1 MKLLSHTLRH
11 LLTMAV
17 LLMLPIVSNANDFVK
32 DGVYYNYI
40 KGTTNVEVTYRGS
53 YSSSYK
59 DEYIGDII
67 IPEKVTYGTTEY
79 TVTAIGSS
87 AFSSCKRV
95 KSVVLPETIKEIG
108 FSAFSMC
115 DSLTSINLPESLE
128 TIDDHA
134 FVYCNR
140 LQSLHIPKSVSS
152 INRSIITHCDKL
164 GNFTIDEN
172 NEHYTIADGVLF
184 TKDMSTLVI
193 CTGAKQGSYTIPDG
207 VKTINYSAFEG
218 CNKLTSVTIPA
229 TINEIQNRAFTSCYN
244 ISEIHLEATTL
255 PTVAAEAFNDYDAN
269 IYVPAGSIDD
279 YKSDTVWS
287 QFAGIYSLGT
297 KVKGSKFVVD
307 DITYLV
313 TETNSKVAVTYQ
325 GVNQWSDNNYSGN
338 IVIPS
343 SVEVNGY
350 TFDVTEISAWAFS
363 YCYKLE
369 SLSIPASVDSIGN
382 NAFLLTKMK
391 SIQIEAE
398 NPKYMTQNNM
408 VLTKDMSS
416 LLFCIPDKSGKTV
429 IPDGVKIVKDGALGT
444 GNIETLVVPESVER
458 FETCIVDSLKRV
470 EWNAIN
476 CVEAYFPFGD
486 HGNQFI
492 ESLTFGNKVEHI
504 SAGLCS
510 WMVALTSIELP
521 KSLKSIGQRA
531 FAGCNGL
538 TEITIPEGVTLMGD
552 RVFEY
557 CDNLF
562 KITWN
567 AIDCTIDGYLYS
579 SDFNEKITTV
589 TFGDKVKS
597 IPSVCYRLSN
607 VTEVKIPESVTKIG
621 ERAFYNCGSLV
632 KADLPKGLKEIGNEA
647 FAGCDTLDTKF
658 HEGLETIGTRAFSH
672 CRSLTNVQLPST
684 TKSIGEQ
691 AFYACTG
698 LTEIVIPEAL
708 TFLDKQ
714 AFSMSSI
721 TSVKWNAIHCEI
733 TLAPFQNTVEE
744 FIFGN
749 NVEYIPKNLCN
760 GFNKLTSIVI
770 PAKVTEIG
778 ENAFSGCSAIGKI
791 EIPASVTK
799 IGDYAFSNMS
809 SITEVK
815 IPNSIQQLGRG
826 VFNSCSALKK
836 ATLPEGISTIPT
848 SFLGYTALDSI
859 NIPKSVTRID
869 DYAFNTCNNLV
880 AVKLNEGLTFIG
892 NSAFKDCGIKEI
904 KFPSTLRRISTYSFQ
919 NNKIQ
924 ELSLVATIDS
934 IENSAFRNCKNL
946 KKVEWNITNSFD
958 YNSSPFTGCDSL
970 ETFIFAKEVKSLGN
984 NFIDSNNNVKSLTIK
999 GDTFLSEFSKCA
1011 QIETLIIPNIK
1022 SVTTNIV
1029 SNYRNLKNLD
1039 ISNAEYIE
1047 EALLSGIS
1055 TITELSIPFIGTGEK
1070 GTASEENGLLGNL
1083 FGTASASG
1091 MKAVT
1096 QNYNNDKSKT
1106 YYISP
1111 NLTKITITEGC
1122 SEISYG
1128 ALQGISTLKELTIP
1142 ASLYMVGEKA
1152 LYGCAGLEHIYC
1164 SGASPAA
1171 CFDNSFT
1178 GVRTATCILHV
1189 PHNAADLYSRST
1201 GWKDFYFIQA
1211 EEPITISVSQN
1222 IQNAGIVLGIT
1233 EYKKGDT
1240 ASLRAVANKGYR
1252 FVSWT
1257 KEGVI
1262 ICDTETYE
1270 FTAEEN
1276 CSIKAIFAPIAN
1288 DNSIELSAEGTKV
1301 YFSWEKEEG
1310 VDIYTL
1316 NIYSD
1321 EEKQEVVKSISF
1333 DAEGNIIETRAIEN
1347 IHYTIDE
1354 LLPETKYYYEIIGAN
1369 NEGIVI
1375 SQSSGWFNTLT
1386 DVYDSIDNAGEEKAA
1401 IFVTNDSEQ
1410 LTISG
1415 NIYGE
1420 RIAIYSTN
1428 GILLQ
1433 EYTAAG
1439 RELRI
1444 DISSL
1449 PRGIYIVHIKNSAT
1463 RIVK

>member
-1 MKLLSHTLRH
+1 MKRLSSTLCK
-11 LLTMAV
+11 LFIAALT
-17 LLMLPIVSNANDFVK
+17 LMSPILANAENFVK

-40 KGTTNVEVTYRGS
+40 KGTNNVEVTYRGS
-53 YSSSYK
+53 YSSTYK

-79 TVTAIGSS
+79 TVTAIGWS

-128 TIDDHA
+128 TIDSNA
-134 FVYCNR
+134 FFYCKN
-140 LQSLHIPKSVSS
+140 LQNLHIPKNVSS
-152 INRSIITHCDKL
+152 INNSFIQSSDKL

-172 NEHYTIADGVLF
+172 NEHYTIVDGVLF

-207 VKTINYSAFEG
+207 VNTIYYSAFES
-218 CNKLTSVTIPA
+218 CNKITSLTIPA
-229 TINEIQNRAFTSCYN
+229 SVNNIQNRAFTSCYK
-244 ISEIHLEATTL
+244 IEEIHLQSETL
-255 PTVAAEAFNDYDAN
+255 PTIDAEAFNEYDAK
-269 IYVPAGSIDD
+269 IFVPAGSIDE
-279 YKSDTVWS
+279 YKSNAVWS
-287 QFAGIYSLGT
+287 KFPEIYALGT

-313 TETNSKVAVTYQ
+313 TETNSKVSVTYQ

-343 SVEVNGY
+343 SVEIDGL
-350 TFDVTEISAWAFS
+350 TFDVTGIGAWAFS
-363 YCYKLE
+363 YCDKVE

-382 NAFLLTKMK
+382 NAFLSTKMK
-391 SIQIEAE
+391 SIQIDAE

-408 VLTKDMSS
+408 VLTKDKSS
-416 LLFCIPDKSGKTV
+416 LLFCIPNESGKIV
-429 IPDGVKIVKDGALGT
+429 IPDGVTYVANDAFS
-444 GNIETLVVPESVER
+444 NISIATLVVPESVEK
-458 FETCIVDSLKRV
+458 FGNSQVEAIYSI

-476 CVEAYFPFGD
+476 CLDTHFPFGD
-486 HGNQFI
+486 HGNQFTT
-492 ESLTFGNKVEHI
+492 SVTFGNKVEHI
-504 SAGLCS
+504 PSGLCCYMTS
-510 WMVALTSIELP
+510 LTSVELP
-521 KSLKSIGQRA
+521 KSIKSIGTRA
-531 FAGCNGL
+531 FMGCNGL
-538 TEITIPEGVTLMGD
+538 TEITIPDGVTLMGGEI
-552 RVFEY
+552 FNY
-557 CDNLF
+557 CDNLS
-562 KITWN
+562 KIKWN
-567 AIDCTIDGYLYS
+567 AIDCTIDGYLFGAE
-579 SDFNEKITTV
+579 FNEKITNV
-589 TFGDKVKS
+589 VFGDKVKS

-607 VTEVKIPESVTKIG
+607 ITEVKIPESVTKIG
-621 ERAFYNCGSLV
+621 NQAFYYCGSLV
-632 KADLPKGLKEIGNEA
+632 KANLPKGLKEIGNEA
-647 FAGCDTLDTKF
+647 FAGCDTLDLEF
-658 HEGLETIGTRAFSH
+658 HEGLETIGTSAFSH
-672 CRSLTNVQLPST
+672 CYSLSNVQLPST
-684 TKSIGEQ
+684 IKSIGYH
-691 AFYACTG
+691 AFYACESITD
-698 LTEIVIPEAL
+698 IVIPEGL
-708 TFLDKQ
+708 TFLDSGVFSQ
-714 AFSMSSI
+714 API
-721 TSVKWNAIHCEI
+721 KSVKWNAINCQ
-733 TLAPFQNTVEE
+733 TTQTAFPNTVET
-744 FIFGN
+744 FTFGE
-749 NVEYIPKNLCN
+749 NVEYIPNNLCN
-760 GFNKLTSIVI
+760 NLDKITSITI
-770 PAKVTEIG
+770 PDKVKEIG
-778 ENAFSGCSAIGKI
+778 VYAFNYCSGIEKI
-791 EIPASVTK
+791 NIPNSVTK
-799 IGDYAFSNMS
+799 IGDYAFAGTQ
-809 SITEVK
+809 IKEVT
-815 IPNSIQQLGRG
+815 IPNSIQYLGDG
-826 VFNSCSALKK
+826 LFSDCTALKSIALPKGISEIPNYFSK
-836 ATLPEGISTIPT
+836 ATAIESISIPE
-848 SFLGYTALDSI
+848 
-859 NIPKSVTRID
+859 SVTRIGQS
-869 DYAFNTCNNLV
+869 AFSNCTALTE
-880 AVKLNEGLTFIG
+880 VKLNEGLTLIA
-892 NSAFKDCGIKEI
+892 NYAFNNCGIKDI
-904 KFPSTLRRISTYSFQ
+904 TFPSTLR
-919 NNKIQ
+919 KIKSSAFYNIKVK
-924 ELSLVATIDS
+924 EVVLPATIDTV
-934 IENSAFRNCKNL
+934 EGGAFRACKNL
-946 KKVEWNITNSFD
+946 KKVEWNITIPFNYAPPFD
-958 YNSSPFTGCDSL
+958 DCDSL
-970 ETFIFAKEVKSLGN
+970 DTFIFGKDVKSLGN
-984 NFIDSNNNVKSLTIK
+984 DFISNNSKKNIKSLTILS
-999 GDTFLSEFSKCA
+999 DTFLPDFSDCT

-1022 SVTTNIV
+1022 NITKDIV
-1029 SNYRNLKNLD
+1029 SNSNLKKLD
-1039 ISNAEYIE
+1039 ISNAEYI
-1047 EALLSGIS
+1047 APGLLGEKSN
-1055 TITELSIPFIGTGEK
+1055 ITELILPFIGTGEK

-1083 FGTASASG
+1083 FGTTSASG

-1111 NLTKITITEGC
+1111 NLAKITITEGC

-1128 ALQGISTLKELTIP
+1128 ALQGISTLKELTLP

-1201 GWKDFYFIQA
+1201 GWKDFYYIQS

-1333 DAEGNIIETRAIEN
+1333 DAEGNIIETRATEN

-1386 DVYDSIDNAGEEKAA
+1386 DVYDSIDNASEEKAA

-1444 DISSL
+1444 GISSL